1 MASKDGSR
9 DKRVDQV
16 RDALFSARTRTVRST
31 LYHFMRQNHD
41 ELSTVFEE
49 APPAWG
55 PLADRFGTM
64 GLTDRGGKPPSANTA
79 RMTWYRA
86 RLDVRQARS
95 RQGSSTASESALAAR
110 SVNGRSPVASRPVVH
125 MATDD
130 AVDDRAPEPEFRMAR
145 PHGSVPSLTTTPKHP
160 TPVQRRDPDA
170 AIAELLRRPRAG
182 SIPMPDVPEPE
193 ED

>member
-55 PLADRFGTM
+55 PLAERFGTM

-86 RLDVRQARS
+86 RLDVKQARS
-95 RQGSSTASESALAAR
+95 RQGASTASESALAAR

-130 AVDDRAPEPEFRMAR
+130 PADDRAPEPEFRMAR
-145 PHGSVPSLTTTPKHP
+145 PHGSVPSLTTTPKQP

>member
-1 MASKDGSR
+1 LASKDGSR

-55 PLADRFGTM
+55 PLAERFDTM

-95 RQGSSTASESALAAR
+95 RQGSSTASESTLAAR
-110 SVNGRSPVASRPVVH
+110 SINGRSAVASRPAVH

-130 AVDDRAPEPEFRMAR
+130 PAGDRAPEPEFRMAR
-145 PHGSVPSLTTTPKHP
+145 PHGSVPSLTTTPKQP
-160 TPVQRRDPDA
+160 TSVQRRDPDA